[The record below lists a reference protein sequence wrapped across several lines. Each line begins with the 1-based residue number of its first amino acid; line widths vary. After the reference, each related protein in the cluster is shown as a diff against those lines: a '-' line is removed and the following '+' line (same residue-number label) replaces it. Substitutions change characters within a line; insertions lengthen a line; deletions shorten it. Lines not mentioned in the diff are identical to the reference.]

1 MKIAKN
7 FRSNCSVVW
16 ADALRGQEPLIG
28 RAASEEGT
36 GDARLRSRQC
46 RAVIQVTHRPGTSS
60 PNSPLAAWTFATAF
74 CLSPCAQAGCPRVP
88 VTLSHSA
95 PCGTRISA
103 WPSPQG
109 GAHSPRCSPGHEMRP
124 RTAPRTAL
132 PAGHPSPALA
142 TQLRCHLPSGSLLRP
157 TLCSHN
163 TPSLFSSLHLR
174 QGIQCLSPCRR
185 APRPGTGSRGSS
197 SPQTLI
203 TTC

>member
-1 MKIAKN
+1 MQGCDTSDSQARHLVPKLSLGRLDLCN
-7 FRSNCSVVW
+7 SFLSVSLCPGW
-16 ADALRGQEPLIG
+16 LPSGPSYTEPLSSMWNSDLCLALPAG
-28 RAASEEGT
+28 WSSQSPGAAPAMRCGP
-36 GDARLRSRQC
+36 AQLHAQLC
-46 RAVIQVTHRPGTSS
+46 RARA
-60 PNSPLAAWTFATAF
+60 SPLLTCT
-74 CLSPCAQAGCPRVP
+74 PP
-88 VTLSHSA
+88 H
-95 PCGTRISA
+95 
-103 WPSPQG
+103 PS
-109 GAHSPRCSPGHEMRP
+109 
-124 RTAPRTAL
+124 L

-174 QGIQCLSPCRR
+174 QGVQCLSPCRR